1 MKRITET
8 QCTMC
13 KNCNYFYAYFQNQFK
28 LFLLPFLRHLQ
39 FQYILQLIYQLFF
52 SKFTIFIVQ
61 ILTNMTWYI
70 TYTFIMNPLSHIS
83 LSINYLHSHCH
94 LSLFHLC
101 LLLQTLSSSVHL
113 LLHVSCHSICLVLL
127 VVNIRL
133 NTLRLIFLTTHNF
146 AYRILLIMVNEN
158 TANYHCILALILE
171 GKKTGSSLL
180 RLTTFGLTL
189 HSWVMI
195 ETHFSGNKNFLAIVI
210 WINKD
215 EF

>member
-8 QCTMC
+8 QCKMC
-13 KNCNYFYAYFQNQFK
+13 KNCNYFYAYFHNQLK

-39 FQYILQLIYQLFF
+39 FQYILQLISQLIF
-52 SKFTIFIVQ
+52 SKLTIFIVQ
-61 ILTNMTWYI
+61 ILTNITWYI
-70 TYTFIMNPLSHIS
+70 TYTFIINPLSHIP

-101 LLLQTLSSSVHL
+101 LLLQTLSSSVHICFYMFL
-113 LLHVSCHSICLVLL
+113 ATLCLVLL
-127 VVNIRL
+127 VLNIRL
-133 NTLRLIFLTTHNF
+133 NTLRLIFLTIHNF
-146 AYRILLIMVNEN
+146 AYRILLIMANEN
-158 TANYHCILALILE
+158 TSNYHCILALILE

-215 EF
+215 KF